1 MYRLLASL
9 CLIVA
14 MVVTMDRV
22 LASSLGS
29 LLLRSDDRFISI
41 YRPDPP
47 DTAQSRPA
55 ARPAD
60 VVVLG
65 NSRADNHFPAAEVE
79 KATCGKALNLG
90 MGGAP
95 TVISDLLWQD
105 YVERHGAPRLLILE
119 PTGVVDDP
127 HMLADLPLFGYYSP
141 RVDAYLRQEQPQ
153 LWASDHAFNLLAFNS
168 NQTIRLAL
176 GLLRP
181 ADDRT
186 LSGTIPTSLKAQ
198 ISRLPMEKMEG
209 FEANWRALD
218 RIIAT
223 ARSHGTRVA
232 VVVTPFYPG
241 YVARV
246 SNFDE
251 FFTKLKQR
259 LPQDVAVIDARHAV
273 AEETSFMDAL
283 HVNQQGVRTMFATIE
298 PDLQA
303 QGTCPVDAV
312 AQLSGLMGT
321 ARH

>member
-1 MYRLLASL
+1 MFRLLASL

-29 LLLRSDDRFISI
+29 LLLRSDDRFVGI
-41 YRPDPP
+41 YRSDPP
-47 DTAQSRPA
+47 Q

-141 RVDAYLRQEQPQ
+141 RIDAFLRQENPR

-176 GLLRP
+176 GLFRT

-186 LSGTIPTSLKAQ
+186 LSGSIPASLKSQ
-198 ISRLPMEKMEG
+198 ISRLPMEKLEG
-209 FEANWRALD
+209 FAANWQALD
-218 RIIAT
+218 RIVAT

-232 VVVTPFYPG
+232 VVVTPFFPG
-241 YVARV
+241 YIAKVG
-246 SNFDE
+246 NFEE
-251 FFTKLKQR
+251 FFTELKQR
-259 LPQDVAVIDARHAV
+259 LPHDVAVIDARQAV
-273 AEETSFMDAL
+273 VDESGFVDAL
-283 HVNQQGVRTMFATIE
+283 HVNREGVQTMFAAIA

-303 QGTCPVDAV
+303 QGACPVDAI
-312 AQLSGLMGT
+312 AQLSGLVGP